1 MVGGAQKS
9 SSTSAEGQRLLDGL
23 AMGTKVLFHPNTFT
37 SSAKKEKRQK
47 VMRQPMSILANQVCT
62 LQHYPIPADGS
73 KKLKQSKKYNSDV
86 DKIIFI

>member
-23 AMGTKVLFHPNTFT
+23 AMGTKVLFHPNPFT

-47 VMRQPMSILANQVCT
+47 VMRQPMSILANHFV
-62 LQHYPIPADGS
+62 L
-73 KKLKQSKKYNSDV
+73 YN
-86 DKIIFI
+86 IIRFLPMAAKS